1 MSKAKRSASKKKKEE
16 EITETPTE
24 DKSKA
29 STKKRTSSTKKTSSK
44 KSSSSKSSSKQK
56 STTKK
61 ESTSSSKKKKSS
73 STTKQ
78 KKKEGVKES
87 KKNEKKTKKT
97 GADKVEKEEPKSSTG
112 IESSPEERYLVKPKE
127 VIQPEI
133 NIGTIG
139 HVDNG
144 KSTLVKAITG
154 KFPDEHSEELKRGIT
169 IRLGYADA
177 DIRECPK
184 CPEPEKYSTK
194 KICPHCG
201 SKTKLLRRISFVD
214 CPGHEILMRT
224 MLSGAALMDGVIL
237 VIAANQKCP
246 QPQTREH
253 LAAVTAL
260 GVKNIIIVQNKI
272 ELVSWERAI
281 ESYNEIKEFVKG
293 TIAENAPIIPVSA
306 MHGANIDVLLEAI
319 QKYIPTPK
327 RDPNAPSRMLAARS
341 FDVNRPGTRPE
352 DLKGGVLG
360 GSISRGTIKVGDKI
374 EIRPGLKKRGK
385 DGKIH
390 YIPITTTVTSIVVG
404 TRTLADKAGPGG
416 LVAIGTLLD
425 PAMTRTDN
433 LAGSIISAEGH
444 SPEIY
449 DKLEIKYKLFET
461 VVGSEEMEKVEPI
474 KTKEPLMLNIGT
486 AMTIGIV
493 TKVTKEK
500 LNVILNPPLPVD
512 TDLKVSISRQFGR
525 RWRLIGYGDVIL

>member
-1 MSKAKRSASKKKKEE
+1 MSKVKKSPKKKKEE
-16 EITETPTE
+16 EEIEVVEEEKETKTTT
-24 DKSKA
+24 KSR
-29 STKKRTSSTKKTSSK
+29 TKKKTSTSKKTSKKTSSK
-44 KSSSSKSSSKQK
+44 SSSSKT
-56 STTKK
+56 TTKK
-61 ESTSSSKKKKSS
+61 EKETSTKKKKSTS
-73 STTKQ
+73 NAK
-78 KKKEGVKES
+78 KKKEETASIEESPPKERVEADNVE
-87 KKNEKKTKKT
+87 NEKLIEEK
-97 GADKVEKEEPKSSTG
+97 KEE
-112 IESSPEERYLVKPKE
+112 SPEERYLVKPKK
-127 VIQPEI
+127 VIQPEV

-194 KICPHCG
+194 KVCPHCG
-201 SKTKLLRRISFVD
+201 SKTKLLRRVSFVD

-260 GVKNIIIVQNKI
+260 GVKNIIIVQNKV

-306 MHGANIDVLLEAI
+306 MHEANIDVLLEAI

-327 RDPNAPSRMLAARS
+327 RDPDAPSRMLAARS

-360 GSISRGTIKVGDKI
+360 GSISRGTIKIGDRI

-444 SPEIY
+444 SPEI
-449 DKLEIKYKLFET
+449 KSELEIEYKLFDT
-461 VVGSEEMEKVEPI
+461 VVGSEDMVKVEPI

-486 AMTIGIV
+486 GMTIGIV
-493 TKVTKEK
+493 KKVTPTR
-500 LNVILNPPLPVD
+500 LHVILNPPLPVD

-525 RWRLIGYGDVIL
+525 RWRLIGYGDLII

>member
-1 MSKAKRSASKKKKEE
+1 MSKAKKSPKKKSTKTSSSEKSKTKGTASKSAKTKVTKEA
-16 EITETPTE
+16 T
-24 DKSKA
+24 KSK
-29 STKKRTSSTKKTSSK
+29 SSTKQKVSK
-44 KSSSSKSSSKQK
+44 K
-56 STTKK
+56 TTKK
-61 ESTSSSKKKKSS
+61 SAKKTETVVEEKV
-73 STTKQ
+73 KQ
-78 KKKEGVKES
+78 TEPEPPIQKES
-87 KKNEKKTKKT
+87 DKKR
-97 GADKVEKEEPKSSTG
+97 
-112 IESSPEERYLVKPKE
+112 ESPQDRYLVRPKK

-154 KFPDEHSEELKRGIT
+154 KFPDEHSEELRRGIT

-184 CPEPEKYSTK
+184 CPDPQKFTPKEK
-194 KICPHCG
+194 CPHCG
-201 SKTKLLRRISFVD
+201 SKTKLRRRVSFVD

-237 VIAANQKCP
+237 VIAANQTCP

-260 GVKNIIIVQNKI
+260 GIKNVIVVQNKV
-272 ELVSWERAI
+272 ELVSWEQAL
-281 ESYNEIKEFVKG
+281 ENYQQIKEFLKG

-306 MHGANIDVLLEAI
+306 MHEANIDVLLKAI
-319 QKYIPTPK
+319 EEYIPTPK
-327 RDPNAPSRMLAARS
+327 RDPNAPARMLAARS
-341 FDVNRPGTRPE
+341 FDVNRPGTLPE

-360 GSISRGTIKVGDKI
+360 GSIARGTIKVGDRI
-374 EIRPGLKKRGK
+374 EIRPGLKRRGK
-385 DGKIH
+385 DKKIE
-390 YIPITTTVTSIVVG
+390 YIPITTTVASVVVG

-425 PAMTRTDN
+425 PSMTRSDN

-444 SPEIY
+444 SPEIM
-449 DKLEIKYKLFET
+449 DRLKIKYTLFET
-461 VVGSEEMEKVEPI
+461 VVGSEAMEKVEPI

-486 AMTIGIV
+486 SMTIGIPV
-493 TKVTKEK
+493 KVTSDVLE
-500 LNVILNPPLPVD
+500 VILNPPTPVD
-512 TDLKVSISRQFGR
+512 SDLKVSISRQFGQ
-525 RWRLIGYGDVIL
+525 RWRLIGYGDAILD

>member
-1 MSKAKRSASKKKKEE
+1 MSKAKKSPKKKSTKKSSSEKSKTKEAASKSTKAKATKEASK
-16 EITETPTE
+16 T
-24 DKSKA
+24 KA
-29 STKKRTSSTKKTSSK
+29 STKQKPSKKTTKKT
-44 KSSSSKSSSKQK
+44 
-56 STTKK
+56 TKK
-61 ESTSSSKKKKSS
+61 N
-73 STTKQ
+73 
-78 KKKEGVKES
+78 V
-87 KKNEKKTKKT
+87 KKTELTVEEEVEQAEPESSAQKE
-97 GADKVEKEEPKSSTG
+97 ADKRR
-112 IESSPEERYLVKPKE
+112 ESPQDRYLVRPKK

-154 KFPDEHSEELKRGIT
+154 KFPDEHSEELRRGIT

-184 CPEPEKYSTK
+184 CPDPQKFTPKEK
-194 KICPHCG
+194 CPHCG
-201 SKTKLLRRISFVD
+201 SKTKLRRRVSFVD

-237 VIAANQKCP
+237 VIAANQTCP

-260 GVKNIIIVQNKI
+260 GIQKVIVVQNKV
-272 ELVSWERAI
+272 ELVSWEQAL
-281 ESYNEIKEFVKG
+281 ENYQEIRNFLKG

-306 MHGANIDVLLEAI
+306 MHEANIDILLKAI
-319 QKYIPTPK
+319 EEYIPTPE
-327 RDPNAPSRMLAARS
+327 RDPNAPARMLAARS
-341 FDVNRPGTRPE
+341 FDVNRPGTLPE

-360 GSISRGTIKVGDKI
+360 GSIARGTIKVGDRI
-374 EIRPGLKKRGK
+374 EIRPGLKRRGK
-385 DGKIH
+385 DKKIE
-390 YIPITTTVTSIVVG
+390 YIPITTTVASVVVG

-425 PAMTRTDN
+425 PSMTRSDN

-444 SPEIY
+444 SPKIM
-449 DKLEIKYKLFET
+449 DRLRIKYTLFET
-461 VVGSEEMEKVEPI
+461 VVGSETMEKVEPI

-486 AMTIGIV
+486 SMTIGIPV
-493 TKVTKEK
+493 KVTPDVLE
-500 LNVILNPPLPVD
+500 VILNPPTPVD
-512 TDLKVSISRQFGR
+512 TDLKVSISRQFGQ
-525 RWRLIGYGDVIL
+525 RWRLIGYGDALLD